1 MEIAIDIS
9 QIVYRTGVSRYTE
22 ELVENLIKI
31 DSKNKY
37 LLFGT
42 SFRQIAYLK
51 NFLKKFSGSANVK
64 VKIFPFPVTIFE
76 ILFNRLRLIPIEKLI
91 GSFDILHTSD
101 WIEPKVSSK
110 NVKKVTTIHDMV
122 TYLFPATLPKRVLVN
137 QKKRMAL
144 VKKESDQIITVS
156 ETTRED
162 VVKFLEVPKE
172 KVKVIYSA
180 SANNFKP
187 QSEEN
192 INKVKEKFKI
202 KTPFILSVGTQ
213 EPRKN
218 IPKLIDAFEK
228 INKENQNISLVLV
241 GKYGWGPA
249 IDPVP
254 NVIQTGFVTEAEL
267 ASLYAA
273 CRVFVYPSLYEG
285 FGLPILEAM
294 ACGAPTITSNNSAM
308 AEIGKDAAILVD
320 PRNEAQMI
328 KAITFVLNLET
339 DNYQKM
345 VRASLDRARKYTW
358 AKTAKETLQ
367 VYRELYESAEMRQ
380 L

>member
-1 MEIAIDIS
+1 VKIAIDIS
-9 QIVYRTGVSRYTE
+9 QIVYKTGVSRYTE
-22 ELVENLIKI
+22 QLVENLIKI
-31 DSKNKY
+31 DGKNKY

-42 SFRQIAYLK
+42 SLRQIAYLK
-51 NFLKKFSGSANVK
+51 NFQKKFLSTENVAF
-64 VKIFPFPVTIFE
+64 KIYPFPIIIFE

-110 NVKKVTTIHDMV
+110 NVKKITTIHDMV

-156 ETTRED
+156 ETTKQD
-162 VVKFLEVPKE
+162 VVKFLEVPE
-172 KVKVIYSA
+172 EDVKVIYSA
-180 SANNFKP
+180 AASNFKP

-192 INKVKEKFKI
+192 IDRVKEKFKI

-218 IPKLIDAFEK
+218 IPRLIDAFEK
-228 INKENQNISLVLV
+228 INKENQNITLVLV
-241 GKYGWGPA
+241 GKYGWGPS

-254 NVIQTGFVTEAEL
+254 NVIQTGFVTEDEL
-267 ASLYAA
+267 TSLYAA

-294 ACGAPTITSNNSAM
+294 ACGAPVVTSNNSAM
-308 AEIGKDAAILVD
+308 AEIGKDVAILVD
-320 PRNEAQMI
+320 PRNEAQMT
-328 KAITFVLNLET
+328 KAINFILNLET

-345 VRASLDRARKYTW
+345 VRASLDRARKYSW
-358 AKTAKETLQ
+358 AKTAKETLL
-367 VYRELYESAEMRQ
+367 VYRHLYESAEIRQ